1 MTCERIDYYQTAE
14 RTNVIRLIFNSAFF
28 CALFAAVC
36 SFIYFYLPN
45 AEFSS
50 LSPVASNSSVST
62 EKVQS
67 VEVSPTKDAASEDA
81 APAELA
87 ADAQLSLDA
96 PDFFAQLAARDNSSH
111 ALPAKFTRGAGTAS
125 LSLHPNAANRED
137 LGLLLYRQPQ
147 TRAAVEGFY
156 YQVTGNRETAIAILD
171 AAETYNIPL
180 SLAFSLAYAES
191 HFKPYASHVNK
202 NGSIDRGLFQL
213 NSNAFPNLTEEEFF
227 NPKIS
232 ALKGLKHLNYF
243 LRTAGNE
250 VTALAMYN
258 AGAAKVSANN
268 TPHSTLDYVAA
279 INSYRSAIDESFAKD
294 VLVFFERGNAGRFGE
309 KVEYTQS

>member
-147 TRAAVEGFY
+147 TR
-156 YQVTGNRETAIAILD
+156 
-171 AAETYNIPL
+171 
-180 SLAFSLAYAES
+180 
-191 HFKPYASHVNK
+191 
-202 NGSIDRGLFQL
+202 
-213 NSNAFPNLTEEEFF
+213 
-227 NPKIS
+227 
-232 ALKGLKHLNYF
+232 
-243 LRTAGNE
+243 
-250 VTALAMYN
+250 
-258 AGAAKVSANN
+258 
-268 TPHSTLDYVAA
+268 
-279 INSYRSAIDESFAKD
+279 
-294 VLVFFERGNAGRFGE
+294 
-309 KVEYTQS
+309 

>member
-1 MTCERIDYYQTAE
+1 MTCERIDYYQAAE
-14 RTNVIRLIFNSAFF
+14 RTNVIRLIFNSVFF
-28 CALFAAVC
+28 CALFTAVC
-36 SFIYFYLPN
+36 SFVYFYLPN
-45 AEFSS
+45 AELTS
-50 LSPVASNSSVST
+50 LAPVASNSNVT
-62 EKVQS
+62 VQEKVLEEEP
-67 VEVSPTKDAASEDA
+67 VEEPILALDTDDSFI
-81 APAELA
+81 PALVKA
-87 ADAQLSLDA
+87 
-96 PDFFAQLAARDNSSH
+96 NSSTNH
-111 ALPAKFTRGAGTAS
+111 AVPAKFVRGAGTAS
-125 LSLHPNAANRED
+125 LSLHPTAINRED
-137 LGLLLYRQPQ
+137 LGLILYRQPQ

-227 NPKIS
+227 DPKIS
-232 ALKGLKHLNYF
+232 ALKGLKHLNFF
-243 LRTAGNE
+243 LKTAGNE

-258 AGAAKVSANN
+258 AGAAKVSSNN

-294 VLVFFERGNAGRFGE
+294 VLVFLEQGVASRFGE